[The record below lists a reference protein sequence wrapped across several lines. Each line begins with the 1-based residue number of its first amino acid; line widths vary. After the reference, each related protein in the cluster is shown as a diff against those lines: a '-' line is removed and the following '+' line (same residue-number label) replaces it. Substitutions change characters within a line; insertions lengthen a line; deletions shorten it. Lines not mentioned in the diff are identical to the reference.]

1 MNRKSLF
8 FFPDPILQQL
18 YSCLNRTRYMRTY
31 LLATLIFFLGTA
43 DGYAQNRSISD
54 DWKSNLNQSI
64 WLDRI
69 GERDS
74 SFLLLNKT
82 LAAAEKSGDAG
93 RIASVKMAL
102 IRHFA
107 NYTERDSLAKYLDPL
122 LAFSAKHNLVST
134 QVEALANKAGYLV
147 EIERYREALEYCE
160 QAIRLAKPLN
170 DQQLNGLCLFWKG
183 FVLRV
188 SHNDTNAPLP
198 YFHQALEVLQAA
210 GDTALAIRTALMIAS
225 GEPDETKKKEMVH
238 LAEVLSAVYPSL
250 TAKVRILNFKSALV
264 EADAAIPLLRQALA
278 ISRKMKTPVTSQ
290 HLLIQLSHRFLVLQR
305 YKEALAAVDSAR
317 ATAPGTL
324 PDDAALNYYAIYRDM
339 GDYAKAVAYMEKY
352 MKYEDERKKT
362 DLKSLVTEWET
373 RMNTREKEWEIAQN
387 QKELQSQKTRNWL
400 LFMILTLAFIAGGI
414 AVFAFFR
421 QRHARRQL
429 AIQNETILKQSEE
442 LQSLERLKSR
452 FFANVSHE
460 LRTPLT
466 LMLGPVSSLLKN
478 ADQRPEK
485 DLQLL
490 QLVQRNGNHL
500 LKLVNEIL
508 DLSKLEVGRLELRE
522 TPVNLHD
529 YLQPT
534 LAQFSSFSDSG
545 KTRLKIEYHPDPALN
560 IYLDP
565 DKFEKIIHNF
575 LSNAIKFTP
584 PEGTISLIA
593 KDKGD
598 NLLIK
603 VQDSGAGIH
612 PDDMLHIFDRFYQS
626 KRPDAPTQGGT
637 GIGLSL
643 CKELA
648 ELMNGK
654 VWAESEW
661 GKGSTFYFQFPKKL
675 AASEIAADPL
685 PDGVVSKKTSPVP
698 KPPPVKTGAP
708 DSGVEKPLL
717 LLVEDNADLRL
728 YMQTLL
734 EDTYRVRLAE
744 NGKTGWEALHTDAP
758 PDLIISD
765 LMMPVMDG
773 FQLLEKI
780 KDADAFRHIPVIMLT
795 ARADVRVKL
804 RALRIGVDDYLTK
817 PFVQEELVA
826 RIANLLHNYRER
838 MQYFSGTGTPGP
850 EKPVM
855 ASVDNEWLKVVE
867 TLISKNLTDK
877 QFNLEW
883 VAMQL
888 NISVR
893 QFNRRL
899 QQLTGMTPKAY
910 LQEIRLELARVL
922 LFEGQYATVK
932 ETAFAVGFRDTPYFS
947 ELFQKRFGVLPSTYL
962 RQGTP

>member
-1 MNRKSLF
+1 
-8 FFPDPILQQL
+8 
-18 YSCLNRTRYMRTY
+18 MRTFI
-31 LLATLIFFLGTA
+31 LATLIFFLGTA
-43 DGYAQNRSISD
+43 DGYAQNRSISE
-54 DWKSNLNQSI
+54 DWKSNLNQSS
-64 WLDRI
+64 WFDRI

-74 SFLLLNKT
+74 SLWLLQQT
-82 LAAAEKSGDAG
+82 LAAADKLGDVKH
-93 RIASVKMAL
+93 IAAVKMAM

-122 LAFSAKHNLVST
+122 IAFSAKHNLVST

-147 EIERYREALEYCE
+147 EIERYREALECCE
-160 QAIRLAKPLN
+160 QATRLAKPLN

-188 SHNDTNAPLP
+188 SHDDTNMPLP
-198 YFHQALEVLQAA
+198 YFYQALDLLKAT
-210 GDTALAIRTALMIAS
+210 GDTALAIRSAILIVS
-225 GEPDETKKKEMVH
+225 GEKDEIKKKEI
-238 LAEVLSAVYPSL
+238 LGFAETLSSLYPSQMHKIRL
-250 TAKVRILNFKSALV
+250 LNFKSSQV
-264 EADAAIPLLRQALA
+264 SEEAAIPMLRQALA
-278 ISRKMKTPVTSQ
+278 ISRKMKFPAMSQ
-290 HLLIQLSHRFLVLQR
+290 HLLLQLSHRFMMLKR
-305 YKEALAAVDSAR
+305 YKEALLAVDSAR
-317 ATAPGTL
+317 AAAPGAL
-324 PDDAALNYYAIYRDM
+324 PDDAAFNYYGIYRGM
-339 GDYAKAVAYMEKY
+339 GDYAKAVEYMEKSI
-352 MKYEDERKKT
+352 KYKDERKKA
-362 DLKSLVTEWET
+362 DLKSLVTEWEI
-373 RMNTREKEWEIAQN
+373 RMNTQEKEWKIAQS

-400 LFMILTLAFIAGGI
+400 LFTILILSFAAGGI
-414 AVFAFFR
+414 AAFAFFR
-421 QRHARRQL
+421 QRNARRQL
-429 AIQNETILKQSEE
+429 ALQNETIKKQSEE

-560 IYLDP
+560 IYLDT
-565 DKFEKIIHNF
+565 DKFEKIVHNF
-575 LSNAIKFTP
+575 LSNAIKFTAS
-584 PEGTISLIA
+584 EGTITFSME
-593 KDKGD
+593 DEGD
-598 NLLIK
+598 HLLVK
-603 VQDSGAGIH
+603 VQDTGIGIH
-612 PDDMLHIFDRFYQS
+612 ADDMLYIFDRFYQS

-654 VWAESEW
+654 VWATTEW
-661 GKGSTFYFQFPKKL
+661 GHGSTFYFQFPKKL
-675 AASEIAADPL
+675 APAVIL
-685 PDGVVSKKTSPVP
+685 PVQESFEVYVVATP
-698 KPPPVKTGAP
+698 
-708 DSGVEKPLL
+708 EKPNPVTGYPPSAPGTIEKPNLL
-717 LLVEDNADLRL
+717 IVEDNADLRA
-728 YMQTLL
+728 YMQGLL
-734 EDTYRVRLAE
+734 EDKYCIKLAE
-744 NGKTGWEALHTDAP
+744 NGKAGWETLQTGTP

-780 KDADAFRHIPVIMLT
+780 KDADVFRHIPVIMLT
-795 ARADVRVKL
+795 ARADVRVRV

-817 PFVQEELVA
+817 PFVQDELKA
-826 RIANLLHNYRER
+826 RIANLLHNYRGR
-838 MQYFSGTGTPGP
+838 MQYFSKTKTSSDP

-855 ASVDNEWLKVVE
+855 ARVDNEWLKEVE
-867 TLISKNLTDK
+867 IFISKNLADK

-883 VAMQL
+883 VALQL

-899 QQLTGMTPKAY
+899 QQLTGMTPRAY
-910 LQEIRLELARVL
+910 LQEIRLELARTML
-922 LFEGQYATVK
+922 CEGQYATVK

-947 ELFQKRFGVLPSTYL
+947 ELFQKRFGVMPSTYL